1 MKKILTIC
9 ACLVAG
15 AAMAQTT
22 PIEISDRAGLEAI
35 ANNLTGSYVL
45 TADIDL
51 GSTSWTPIGT
61 TDEAHSFQGTFD
73 GNGYSISNLHATFDA
88 SNATYVGLFGRIGD
102 NGIVKN
108 VNLVGGELK
117 VTAGACPT
125 GNIGSIAGVN
135 HGDILNCTSNVRV
148 TCYGTNADVGGIAGE
163 NGEANVNPGVIKNC
177 TFTGKIETLAQ
188 IPSTTY
194 LGGIVGNNPTAGLIQ
209 DCKAKDVE
217 HYYDV
222 NGTTTYNAKLGIYG
236 QNKGTVSDSYSVEGT
251 TVKFVG
257 RTLYKDDD
265 WNTIC
270 LPFDVT
276 IVGSI
281 LAGAT
286 VKELDVTTKETS
298 TPDVYKTRV
307 YKNND
312 DAFYTLNLEFADVA
326 EIKAGKP
333 YLIKWATGTHI
344 DNPEFTGVDMNTY
357 SESLVAVT
365 SADGRVTFQG
375 LLSAKDIAATGDNTM
390 LFLGASNT
398 LYYPNDAMT
407 IGANRA
413 YFQLNN
419 GFTFGEPNAGVRSF
433 NLNFGEEEI
442 TGVESVDDSQLSTLN
457 SQLSEWYTLTGVK
470 LDGKPTVPGIYICG
484 GRRVVIK

>member
-35 ANNLTGSYVL
+35 ANNLTGSYIL

-51 GSTSWTPIGT
+51 GGNYDTETNLWTPIAAPVNEDDT
-61 TDEAHSFQGTFD
+61 RSFQGTLD
-73 GNGYSISNLHATFDA
+73 GAGHTISGLAVKT
-88 SNATYVGLFGRIGD
+88 SSTSATYVGLFGRIASTGV
-102 NGIVKN
+102 VKN
-108 VNLVGGELK
+108 LNVSGTLGTNGGSD
-117 VTAGACPT
+117 ASN
-125 GNIGSIAGVN
+125 GNIGTIAGVN
-135 HGDILNCTSNVRV
+135 HGTIQNCSSSATLYVFA
-148 TCYGTNADVGGIAGE
+148 ADTDA
-163 NGEANVNPGVIKNC
+163 
-177 TFTGKIETLAQ
+177 
-188 IPSTTY
+188 
-194 LGGIVGNNPTAGLIQ
+194 GGIVGENRGSIQNTSYTGTLEFGSYSADKIGGIVGDNETSGLLCGCTKKGTPISTETAG
-209 DCKAKDVE
+209 
-217 HYYDV
+217 
-222 NGTTTYNAKLGIYG
+222 TTVSGQIFG
-236 QNKGTVSDSYSVEGT
+236 QNNGSLVEGT
-251 TVKFVG
+251 TANLKD
-257 RTLYKDDD
+257 RTFYKDGD

-270 LPFDVT
+270 LPFKVAVT
-276 IVGSI
+276 SSF
-281 LAGAT
+281 LTDAT
-286 VKELDVTTKETS
+286 LMELDTEES
-298 TPDVYKTRV
+298 DHYERKTGV
-307 YKNND
+307 YKNTAD
-312 DAFYTLNLEFADVA
+312 DYYTLQLNFKPATFIE
-326 EIKAGKP
+326 AGKP
-333 YLIKWATGTHI
+333 YLIKWPTEAGQAVELK
-344 DNPEFTGVDMNTY
+344 NPTINDVDIPN
-357 SESLVAVT
+357 VAVSVGSVT

-375 LLSAKDIAATGDNTM
+375 LYTSKDIAALDNTM

-470 LDGKPTVPGIYICG
+470 LDGKPTAPGIYICG

>member
-35 ANNLTGSYVL
+35 ANNLTGSYIL

-51 GSTSWTPIGT
+51 GGNYDTETNLWTPIAAPVNEDDT
-61 TDEAHSFQGTFD
+61 RSFQGTLD
-73 GNGYSISNLHATFDA
+73 GAGHTISGLAVKT
-88 SNATYVGLFGRIGD
+88 SSTSATYVGLFGRIASTGV
-102 NGIVKN
+102 VKN
-108 VNLVGGELK
+108 LNVSGTLGTNGGSD
-117 VTAGACPT
+117 ASN
-125 GNIGSIAGVN
+125 GNIGTIAGVN
-135 HGDILNCTSNVRV
+135 HGTIQNCSSSATLYVFA
-148 TCYGTNADVGGIAGE
+148 ADTDA
-163 NGEANVNPGVIKNC
+163 
-177 TFTGKIETLAQ
+177 
-188 IPSTTY
+188 
-194 LGGIVGNNPTAGLIQ
+194 GGIVGENRGSIQNTSYTGTLEFGSYSADKIGGIVGDNETSGLLCGCTKKGTPISTETAG
-209 DCKAKDVE
+209 
-217 HYYDV
+217 
-222 NGTTTYNAKLGIYG
+222 TTVSGQIFG
-236 QNKGTVSDSYSVEGT
+236 QNNGSLVEGT

-276 IVGSI
+276 IAGSI

-312 DAFYTLNLEFADVA
+312 DAFYTLNLEFADV
-326 EIKAGKP
+326 EKIKAGKP

-470 LDGKPTVPGIYICG
+470 LDGKPTAPGIYICG

>member
-51 GSTSWTPIGT
+51 TGGISWSPIGT

-73 GNGYSISNLHATFDA
+73 GNGKTISNLKISIT
-88 SNATYVGLFGRIGD
+88 NETQETYVGLFGRIGS
-102 NGIVKN
+102 NGVVKDLKIN
-108 VNLVGGELK
+108 GGEVNLLQGS
-117 VTAGACPT
+117 
-125 GNIGSIAGVN
+125 GNISGNVGSIAGVN
-135 HGDILNCTSNVRV
+135 HGQIINCTSSAEVYCGDDA
-148 TCYGTNADVGGIAGE
+148 TDIGGIAGE
-163 NGEANVNPGVIKNC
+163 NAGLIQNC
-177 TFTGKIETLAQ
+177 TFTGKVENGTDLDDIMM
-188 IPSTTY
+188 
-194 LGGIVGNNPTAGLIQ
+194 GGIVGTNESSGTLIACNVSAIFDFHASGSSRQ
-209 DCKAKDVE
+209 
-217 HYYDV
+217 
-222 NGTTTYNAKLGIYG
+222 GQLYG
-236 QNKGTVSDSYSVEGT
+236 QNNGSLVEGT
-251 TVKFVG
+251 TANLKG
-257 RTLYKDDD
+257 RTFYKDDD

-270 LPFDVT
+270 LPFNV
-276 IVGSI
+276 
-281 LAGAT
+281 AAT
-286 VKELDVTTKETS
+286 NPFLTDATLMELDTAA
-298 TPDVYKTRV
+298 PDASNGYTHITAVDKANLTDEY
-307 YKNND
+307 
-312 DAFYTLNLEFADVA
+312 YTLYLNFSQVSTG
-326 EIKAGKP
+326 ITAGKP
-333 YLIKWATGTHI
+333 YLIKWPTEAGQAVELK
-344 DNPEFTGVDMNTY
+344 NPTINDVDIPN
-357 SESLVAVT
+357 VAVSVGSVT

-375 LLSAKDIAATGDNTM
+375 LLSAKDIAALDNTM

-442 TGVESVDDSQLSTLN
+442 TGVEQVESLEFRVESE
-457 SQLSEWYTLTGVK
+457 EWYTLTGVK
-470 LDGKPTVPGIYICG
+470 LEGKPTAPGIYICG